1 MKWIYISK
9 GPTKTR
15 MISKREGWERSDIFL
30 LQKGEIYIVVL
41 PCGRAVPGTIHTP
54 CTHVE
59 ATVTATAV
67 EREEEEEESVVLPFV
82 SFPPD
87 NIYFIS
93 PDTQYR

>member
-67 EREEEEEESVVLPFV
+67 KREEEESVVLPFV
-82 SFPPD
+82 SFQPD
-87 NIYFIS
+87 NIYFTSDI
-93 PDTQYR
+93 QY